1 MLLYEYY
8 ENNTTDDILRKLS
21 SDFRIRRLE
30 RGISRKSISQASGVP
45 TPTIAKFE
53 KEAKISLQSFI
64 SLCKALGYSDGLL
77 RLLEKPLYSNID
89 ELEIIK
95 KNKNR
100 KRGRDVFSK

>member
-1 MLLYEYY
+1 MLLYEYLD
-8 ENNTTDDILRKLS
+8 NTTEDILRKLS
-21 SDFRIRRLE
+21 SDFRKRRLE
-30 RGISRKSISQASGVP
+30 KGISRQSISQVSGVP

-89 ELEIIK
+89 ELETIK

-100 KRGRDVFSK
+100 KRGRDVFGK